1 MDILLIDNNDSFT
14 FNIVEM
20 LRQISKSR
28 FPGDKININIR
39 PVESF
44 QLEDADGAD
53 KIILSPGPG
62 LPEDYPVLFQ
72 MLDRYAHSKSIL
84 GVCMGHQVI
93 CQYFGAELFNLKDVV
108 HGQPRQ
114 ITITSEKTLL
124 FDKITTMKVGLYHSW
139 AVKADIPQGLR
150 VIAKSEEGLVMAV
163 QHQHY
168 DIHAVQFHPESYITQ
183 NGSVIFENFLMA

>member
-1 MDILLIDNNDSFT
+1 MDLLLIDNNDSFT

-28 FPGDKININIR
+28 FPKDKINIIIR

-44 QLEDADGAD
+44 QVEDAAGAD
-53 KIILSPGPG
+53 KVIISPGPG

-72 MLDRYAHSKSIL
+72 MLDRYADSKSIL

-93 CQYFGAELFNLKDVV
+93 CQYFGAELFNLGDVV

-114 ITITSEKTLL
+114 ITITSKNTRL
-124 FDKITTMKVGLYHSW
+124 FDEISTMNVGLYHSW
-139 AVKADIPQGLR
+139 AVKNEIPEGLQ
-150 VIAKSEEGLVMAV
+150 VIAESVDGIVMAV

-183 NGSVIFENFLMA
+183 NGSRIFENFLAS